1 MNVTEV
7 NEYAMVNVLDDVDSP
22 LLPFEIVDLL
32 WVSECP
38 RNTAHYEYDESGDH
52 YGYPLSFVVEP

>member
-7 NEYAMVNVLDDVDSP
+7 NVYAMVNVLDAVDSP

-32 WVSECP
+32 WVSEYP
-38 RNTAHYEYDESGDH
+38 RNTVHCEYDESGDH
-52 YGYPLSFVVEP
+52 YGYPLNCVVYP